1 MDKMINIQNLWKN
14 YGEKTAIREVDL
26 EIGDGEIFGL
36 LGPNGS
42 GKSTL
47 MKIIV
52 GMLEPTKGSV
62 RVNGVDPSEKE
73 VEVKKMVG
81 YVPESPHLYESLS
94 PMEFFEFVSS
104 VRGVSEDSLNR
115 IEKFI
120 DAFEIKE
127 EINND
132 IGSLSFGMRQK
143 VSIIATL
150 IHNPK
155 ILVLDECMNGLDP
168 KSVRVLKEFLNS
180 FSERGGTVVYSTHV
194 LEVAEKMCDRVAIMR
209 KGNVEAVGS
218 VEELREILKSQSLE
232 DIFFK
237 VTEEEDF
244 EPIIRAL
251 EKTL

>member
-1 MDKMINIQNLWKN
+1 MISIHDLWKDYN
-14 YGEKTAIREVDL
+14 SKTALRGIDL
-26 EIGDGEIFGL
+26 EIEEGEIFGL

-47 MKIIV
+47 MRTILGITK
-52 GMLEPTKGSV
+52 PTKGKV
-62 RVNGVDPSEKE
+62 RVNNVDPSESE
-73 VEVKKMVG
+73 TEVKKMVG

-94 PMEFFEFVSS
+94 PREFFEFIGS
-104 VRGVSEDSLNR
+104 VRGVPTDSLER
-115 IEKFI
+115 VERLI
-120 DAFEIKE
+120 DAFEIKDE
-127 EINND
+127 VNND

-143 VSIIATL
+143 VSIIAAL

-155 ILVLDECMNGLDP
+155 VLILDECMNGLDP

-180 FSERGGTVVYSTHV
+180 FSERKGTVVYSTHV
-194 LEVAEKMCDRVAIMR
+194 LEVAEKMCDRVAILR

-232 DIFFK
+232 DVFFK

-251 EKTL
+251 EETL

>member
-1 MDKMINIQNLWKN
+1 MISMQNLWKN
-14 YGEKTAIREVDL
+14 YGEKTAVKDVDIDI
-26 EIGDGEIFGL
+26 EDGEIFGL

-47 MKIIV
+47 MKIMV
-52 GMLEPTKGSV
+52 GMLEPSKGSI
-62 RVNGVDPSEKE
+62 RIRGVDPSENE
-73 VEVKKMVG
+73 VEVKSMVG
-81 YVPESPHLYESLS
+81 YVPESPNLYESLS
-94 PMEFFEFVSS
+94 PREFFEFIGS
-104 VRGVSEDSLNR
+104 VRGVSEDSLSR
-115 IEKFI
+115 VEKFV
-120 DAFEIKE
+120 DAFEIRE
-127 EINND
+127 DMNSD

-194 LEVAEKMCDRVAIMR
+194 LEVAEKICDRVAIMR

-218 VEELREILKSQSLE
+218 VEKLREILKSKSLE
-232 DIFFK
+232 DVFFK

-244 EPIIRAL
+244 KPIIRAL
-251 EKTL
+251 EETL

>member
-1 MDKMINIQNLWKN
+1 MITIQDLWKDYN
-14 YGEKTAIREVDL
+14 GKTALRNVDL
-26 EIGDGEIFGL
+26 EIKEGEIFGL

-47 MKIIV
+47 MKTII
-52 GMLEPTKGSV
+52 GMIRPTKGNV
-62 RVNGVDPSEKE
+62 RVNGVDPSENDI
-73 VEVKKMVG
+73 EVKKMVG
-81 YVPESPHLYESLS
+81 FVPESPQLYESLS
-94 PMEFFEFVSS
+94 PKEFFEFIGS
-104 VRGVSEDSLNR
+104 VRGIHANSLER
-115 IEKFI
+115 VEKLI
-120 DAFEIKE
+120 DAFEIWDDV
-127 EINND
+127 NSD

-155 ILVLDECMNGLDP
+155 VLILDECMNGLDP

-180 FSERGGTVVYSTHV
+180 FSKKGGTVVYSTHV
-194 LEVAEKMCDRVAIMR
+194 LEVAEKMCDRVAILR

-218 VEELREILKSQSLE
+218 VEELRDILKSQSLE

-251 EKTL
+251 EETL